1 MLALS
6 MASMPLGYPTNV
18 GTIGEI
24 NTHRSIQRT
33 ADSVPHN
40 VTKRKRKTKKLAKRK
55 HR

>member
-6 MASMPLGYPTNV
+6 MASMPINV
-18 GTIGEI
+18 GTIGEV
-24 NTHRSIQRT
+24 NTYRSIQRT

-40 VTKRKRKTKKLAKRK
+40 VTKRKRKAKKLAKRS